1 MDCHFLLQRIFLTQ
15 GSNLDLLHCKQNLY
29 LLSYE
34 GSYTNN
40 SHENDNLFVCD
51 TLPFLMFSNLTLS
64 PWQPQEAG
72 RGIPVISV
80 ILGKSLSLERASVC
94 SPVKWG

>member
-1 MDCHFLLQRIFLTQ
+1 MGCHFLLQRIFPTQ

-40 SHENDNLFVCD
+40 NSHENDNLFV
-51 TLPFLMFSNLTLS
+51 
-64 PWQPQEAG
+64 
-72 RGIPVISV
+72 
-80 ILGKSLSLERASVC
+80 
-94 SPVKWG
+94 